1 MVVQLV
7 LAVGVV
13 ALAAMVLYVGAG
25 GATSVAGSI
34 GSTLGGFVAGI
45 TATPTP
51 VPTETP
57 IDQPPSIESPT
68 EPYTNQS
75 SVDLVVTVP
84 PELAGD
90 PDRRIRVYLALEDQ
104 APSPIQDSPLSP
116 LPRTVI
122 PVELTDGI
130 NDFTVSLVGPDGESE
145 LSPVIRYVLDTKKP
159 GIKLSAPRP
168 GATINRKTVDVEG
181 RSQGRSTLFARNA
194 TTGDSIVGTADVDG
208 GFSLRL
214 PIAAG
219 TNQIVITATD
229 PAGNVNKTELE
240 VTRGSGR
247 LRASLSASL
256 YSIKRSALPEPI
268 TLTVSVDDPDGR
280 PVVGATVTFTLSI
293 PGIKTVTGEATTG
306 KNGRAVFKTT
316 IPKGASTG
324 SGSAGAFVRTSEFG
338 KTTDET
344 TITIRK

>member
-1 MVVQLV
+1 VT
-7 LAVGVV
+7 AV
-13 ALAAMVLYVGAG
+13 ALDQAG
-25 GATSVAGSI
+25 NRAESSRTWIVDNKFPLLTFSDDGFVVRDTTRWTGNDAPTLTGTVEDENGATVA
-34 GSTLGGFVAGI
+34 
-45 TATPTP
+45 
-51 VPTETP
+51 
-57 IDQPPSIESPT
+57 
-68 EPYTNQS
+68 
-75 SVDLVVTVP
+75 VTVNGAAIP
-84 PELAGD
+84 T
-90 PDRRIRVYLALEDQ
+90 
-104 APSPIQDSPLSP
+104 
-116 LPRTVI
+116 TV
-122 PVELTDGI
+122 
-130 NDFTVSLVGPDGESE
+130 
-145 LSPVIRYVLDTKKP
+145 
-159 GIKLSAPRP
+159 
-168 GATINRKTVDVEG
+168 
-181 RSQGRSTLFARNA
+181 
-194 TTGDSIVGTADVDG
+194 TGDTWAAV
-208 GFSLRL
+208 L
-214 PIAAG
+214 PAG
-219 TNQIVITATD
+219 TLRVGGNAVSVTATD